1 MSNYTKVT
9 NFTAKD
15 SLPSGNSGKVVR
27 GSEIDT
33 EFTNIQT
40 AVNSKADTASPTF
53 TGTVVIPT
61 ATISGGTITGIT
73 DLAIA
78 DGGTGASTAQN
89 ARNNLLPTQTSNSG
103 KYLKTDGTN
112 VSWDDLDISTADITG
127 TLPVANGGTNATTA
141 SAARTNLGLAIG
153 TDVQA
158 YDAELAA
165 LAGLTSAADK
175 LPYFTGA
182 GTAATADFTS
192 FGRSIVDDANA
203 GAART
208 TLGLVIGTD
217 VQAYDAQLADIAG
230 LTPTDNNFIV
240 GNGTNFVTESGS
252 TARTSLGLGSIATQ
266 DSSNVSITGGSVTG
280 ITDLAVADG
289 GTGAS
294 NASGARTNLGLVI
307 GTDVQGYDAQ
317 LADIAGLT
325 PTDNN
330 FIVGNG
336 TNFVTE
342 SGSTART
349 SLGLGSI
356 ATQDASNVAI
366 TGGSVSGITDLAVAD
381 GGTGASDAAT
391 ARTNLGL
398 AIGTDV
404 QGYDAQLAD
413 IAGLTP
419 TDNNFIVG
427 NGTNFVT
434 ESGSTARTSLG
445 LGSIATQDASNVSI
459 TGGSVSGITDLAVAD
474 GGTGASTAANARIN
488 LLPSYTGNGSKVLAL
503 NSGATDVEWT
513 AVTTSAAG
521 SNTQL
526 QYNNSGSFAGASGLV
541 TDGTNLTL
549 NGQADLRFADS
560 DSSNWVAFQAPAT
573 ISSNVTW
580 TLPSAD
586 GSSGQ
591 VLSTNGSGT
600 LSWATASG
608 GGGGGG
614 TSVTRTEFTAT
625 SGQTSFTVSYTA
637 GQIDV
642 YLNGAL
648 LAAADYTATNG
659 TSVVLTTGATLNDI
673 LTVVA
678 YNSATQITQGDSKV
692 EVTDTGNGVIT
703 FTTDNSER
711 MRVTSGG
718 QVLVGATTARSDF
731 FNTTTVIPRLQ
742 VECAASDNLN
752 RFASI
757 TSNNSDT
764 GGANLL
770 LAKTRGT
777 TIGSV
782 TIVQNDDQIGGV
794 SFQGA
799 DGVNLVEAARIIASV
814 DGTPGSDDMPGRL
827 VFLTTADGAASPTE
841 RMRISADGTIKT
853 SSTISVGGATP
864 STSGAG
870 ITFPATAS
878 ASTNANTLDDYE
890 EGTWTPT
897 YVTESGANFTSVTY
911 QGFTDG
917 SYTKIGDLCYIRGQI
932 ATTGITVGSASG
944 NIAVGGLPFNGA
956 TGGTFISCISISGL
970 WAGEIPS
977 TASVGASAK
986 MVLYYKTAADGVV
999 LNSVVADLSTSSNN
1013 NYLQFAGVFKVA

>member
-203 GAART
+203 SAART

-398 AIGTDV
+398 AIGTNV
-404 QGYDAQLAD
+404 QAYDAQLAD

-580 TLPSAD
+580 TLPNAD

-614 TSVTRTEFTAT
+614 TSVTRTQFTAT

-692 EVTDTGNGVIT
+692 EVTDSGSNGTIV
-703 FTTDNSER
+703 FNTDNS
-711 MRVTSGG
+711 
-718 QVLVGATTARSDF
+718 
-731 FNTTTVIPRLQ
+731 
-742 VECAASDNLN
+742 
-752 RFASI
+752 
-757 TSNNSDT
+757 
-764 GGANLL
+764 
-770 LAKTRGT
+770 
-777 TIGSV
+777 
-782 TIVQNDDQIGGV
+782 
-794 SFQGA
+794 
-799 DGVNLVEAARIIASV
+799 
-814 DGTPGSDDMPGRL
+814 
-827 VFLTTADGAASPTE
+827 E

-870 ITFPATAS
+870 ITFPATQS

>member
-230 LTPTDNNFIV
+230 LTPTDGNFIV
-240 GNGTNFVTESGS
+240 GDGTNFIAESGA

-266 DSSNVSITGGSVTG
+266 AAN
-280 ITDLAVADG
+280 
-289 GTGAS
+289 
-294 NASGARTNLGLVI
+294 
-307 GTDVQGYDAQ
+307 
-317 LADIAGLT
+317 
-325 PTDNN
+325 
-330 FIVGNG
+330 
-336 TNFVTE
+336 
-342 SGSTART
+342 
-349 SLGLGSI
+349 
-356 ATQDASNVAI
+356 NVAI

-381 GGTGASDAAT
+381 GGTGASDATT

-404 QGYDAQLAD
+404 QAYDAELAALAGLTSAANKLPYFTGAGTAATTDLSSFGRSLIDDADASAARTTLGVAIGTDVQAYDAQLAD

-586 GSSGQ
+586 GTSGQ

-608 GGGGGG
+608 GGSVSISND
-614 TSVTRTEFTAT
+614 TSTSSDVYPAFLGAT
-625 SGQTSFTVSYTA
+625 SGTASTIYTGNA
-637 GQIDV
+637 KLLYKPSTGELKATAPV
-642 YLNGAL
+642 ALNGIFVNSNAI
-648 LAAADYTATNG
+648 AADYT
-659 TSVVLTTGATLNDI
+659 
-673 LTVVA
+673 
-678 YNSATQITQGDSKV
+678 
-692 EVTDTGNGVIT
+692 
-703 FTTDNSER
+703 
-711 MRVTSGG
+711 
-718 QVLVGATTARSDF
+718 
-731 FNTTTVIPRLQ
+731 
-742 VECAASDNLN
+742 
-752 RFASI
+752 
-757 TSNNSDT
+757 
-764 GGANLL
+764 
-770 LAKTRGT
+770 
-777 TIGSV
+777 IGSGYNGLSAGPI
-782 TIVQNDDQIGGV
+782 T
-794 SFQGA
+794 
-799 DGVNLVEAARIIASV
+799 VNS
-814 DGTPGSDDMPGRL
+814 
-827 VFLTTADGAASPTE
+827 
-841 RMRISADGTIKT
+841 
-853 SSTISVGGATP
+853 
-864 STSGAG
+864 
-870 ITFPATAS
+870 
-878 ASTNANTLDDYE
+878 
-890 EGTWTPT
+890 
-897 YVTESGANFTSVTY
+897 
-911 QGFTDG
+911 
-917 SYTKIGDLCYIRGQI
+917 
-932 ATTGITVGSASG
+932 GITVTVSSGSVW
-944 NIAVGGLPFNGA
+944 AV
-956 TGGTFISCISISGL
+956 
-970 WAGEIPS
+970 
-977 TASVGASAK
+977 V
-986 MVLYYKTAADGVV
+986 
-999 LNSVVADLSTSSNN
+999 
-1013 NYLQFAGVFKVA
+1013 